1 MPIGLY
7 ELAIVVPLV
16 LGGLVA
22 AWFGLR
28 SRSALP
34 DPKERVPIGE
44 RADAAPATDK
54 VEALA
59 PEPPSAL
66 DRFRAGF
73 ARTSSKLAGLFG
85 GATVDDS
92 LFESLEEALIGAD
105 VGVKTAMALVEELR
119 ETARSGGI
127 EEPEA
132 LREALRVNLRSR
144 LARFSPELLPPP
156 AEGPHVLL
164 VVGVNGS
171 GKTTSIGKLANRF
184 KGEGRQVLLG
194 AGDTFRAGAIEQ
206 LKVWSDRAQVDIIAH
221 QEGADPAAV
230 LFDTLEAA
238 KARGHDTVL
247 CDTAGRLQSKQPL
260 MEELGKVT
268 RVIGKACPGA
278 PHEVLLVLDGT
289 MGQNALSQART
300 FGEVTGVTGVVLT
313 KLDGTAKGGV
323 VIAIM
328 EELAMPVK
336 FVGIGEGIDDLRPF
350 DADAFVDALL

>member
-1 MPIGLY
+1 MPGTY
-7 ELAIVVPLV
+7 ELIIVGALV
-16 LGGLVA
+16 LGVVVA
-22 AWFGLR
+22 VVIGWRNRPRG
-28 SRSALP
+28 LP
-34 DPKERVPIGE
+34 DPDERESIME
-44 RADAAPATDK
+44 RAAEGQP
-54 VEALA
+54 EAIA
-59 PEPPSAL
+59 EEPPPPPSAL
-66 DRFRAGF
+66 ERFRLGF
-73 ARTSSKLAGLFG
+73 ARTSSKLAALFG
-85 GATVDDS
+85 GAEVDEA

-105 VGVKTAMALVEELR
+105 VGVKTSMALVEELR
-119 ETARSGGI
+119 ELARREGI
-127 EEPEA
+127 EEPAA
-132 LREALRVNLRSR
+132 LREALRGLLKER
-144 LARFSPELLPPP
+144 LGRFSPELQEAPSS
-156 AEGPHVLL
+156 GPHVLL

-171 GKTTSIGKLANRF
+171 GKTTSIGKLSNRF
-184 KGEGRQVLLG
+184 KGEGRKVLLG

-206 LKVWSDRAQVDIIAH
+206 LRVWSERAAVDLVAH

-247 CDTAGRLQSKQPL
+247 CDTAGRLQSKRPL

-323 VIAIM
+323 VVAIM
-328 EELAMPVK
+328 EELGMPVK

-350 DADAFVDALL
+350 EPEAFVDALL